1 MGWVA
6 VYSWI
11 GAFLALRRDQQI
23 LGGVLVG
30 VGTMMGAPEIL
41 ALVVMRITYDTLT
54 LIGG

>member
-11 GAFLALRRDQQI
+11 GAFIALRRDQQI
-23 LGGVLVG
+23 FGGVLVG

-41 ALVVMRITYDTLT
+41 ALVVIRILDDMH
-54 LIGG
+54 II